1 VNPTI
6 RELET
11 QRDFFA
17 TRCVQFAEEVAR
29 LNARIA
35 EMSKPVEPAEPDP
48 QP

>member
-35 EMSKPVEPAEPDP
+35 ELSKPAAEPDP
-48 QP
+48 QG